1 MWRGEESLHDEGN
14 GLGEGK
20 GKEGEGNATSGLRDI
35 PVSALFVMRAAAAA
49 SFVVIIILDS
59 GG

>member
-35 PVSALFVMRAAAAA
+35 PVSALFVMRAAAAYRL
-49 SFVVIIILDS
+49 FVLTFYFRF
-59 GG
+59 